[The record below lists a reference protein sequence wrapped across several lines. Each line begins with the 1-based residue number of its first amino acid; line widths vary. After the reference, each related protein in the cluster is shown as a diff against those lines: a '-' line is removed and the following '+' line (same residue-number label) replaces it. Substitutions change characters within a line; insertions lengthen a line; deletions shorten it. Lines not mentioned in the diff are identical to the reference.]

1 MNIIVKENYLG
12 GGKNQAII
20 HLKFI
25 AALFITYSH
34 MGILFPQY
42 RGLVTGGAIGDG
54 LFFFCSGF
62 TLFLGRQDCF
72 VNWYKRRI
80 NRIYPTII
88 MWSLLSAF
96 FFNWNWSVMDIVTTP
111 NYWFIPC
118 IMIYYVIF
126 YLIRTYMLNHL
137 KLVFIGISLII
148 FGSYFFVCDLN
159 SSVMY
164 ADVDYMR
171 IYYFSFMLLG
181 ASVAIQK
188 KDRNVQF
195 KKSIAYVLISLLAYY
210 GCMFFYK
217 IDSFYC
223 RFQLISLIPLLFA
236 IYWIYRM
243 CESGVFKCLLE
254 KKIGTVIYF
263 VSCLTLEIYMVQ
275 YAIFT
280 DKLNSIFPANILL
293 TYIAIVMVA
302 YLLKCMSKV
311 FLQIFS
317 ENAFDWRKIYQI

>member
-1 MNIIVKENYLG
+1 
-12 GGKNQAII
+12 
-20 HLKFI
+20 
-25 AALFITYSH
+25 
-34 MGILFPQY
+34 MGILFPKY
-42 RGLVTGGAIGDG
+42 GGLVTGGAIGDG

-62 TLFLGRQDCF
+62 TLFLGRQDGF

-88 MWSLLSAF
+88 MWALWSSF
-96 FFNWNWSVMDIVTTP
+96 FFNWEWSVTNLITTP
-111 NYWFIPC
+111 RYWFIPC
-118 IMIYYVIF
+118 IMVYYVIF
-126 YLIRTYMLNHL
+126 YWIRTYMLNHL

-148 FGSYFFVCDLN
+148 LGSYFFVCDLN

-188 KDRNVQF
+188 KQNVQLR
-195 KKSIAYVLISLLAYY
+195 KSIACVLMSLLAYY
-210 GCMFFYK
+210 GCMGIYK

-223 RFQLISLIPLLFA
+223 RFQIISLIPLLFT

-243 CESGVFKCLLE
+243 CEASEFNLLLE
-254 KKIGTVIYF
+254 KRIGTVIYF

-280 DKLNSIFPANILL
+280 DKLNSIFPVNILL
-293 TYIAIVMVA
+293 TYIAIIIAA

-311 FLQIFS
+311 FSQIFS
-317 ENAFDWRKIYQI
+317 ENTFDWRKICQI

>member
-1 MNIIVKENYLG
+1 ML
-12 GGKNQAII
+12 
-20 HLKFI
+20 
-25 AALFITYSH
+25 ITYSH
-34 MGILFPQY
+34 MGVLFPQY
-42 RGLVTGGAIGDG
+42 GGLVTGGAIGDG

-62 TLFLGRQDCF
+62 TLFWGRQDGF

-88 MWSLLSAF
+88 MWALLSAF
-96 FFNWNWSVMDIVTTP
+96 FFNWQWSVTDLITTP
-111 NYWFIPC
+111 HYWFIPC
-118 IMIYYVIF
+118 IMVYYVVF

-137 KLVFIGISLII
+137 KLVFIGVSLII
-148 FGSYFFVCDLN
+148 LGSYFFVCDLN

-188 KDRNVQF
+188 KRNVQL
-195 KKSIAYVLISLLAYY
+195 KKSIVYVLISLLAYY
-210 GCMFFYK
+210 ACMAIYK
-217 IDSFYC
+217 IDPFYC
-223 RFQLISLIPLLFA
+223 RFQIISLIPLLSV

-243 CESGVFKCLLE
+243 CEASVFNRLLE

-293 TYIAIVMVA
+293 TYIVIIMAS

-311 FLQIFS
+311 FSQIFS

>member
-1 MNIIVKENYLG
+1 
-12 GGKNQAII
+12 
-20 HLKFI
+20 
-25 AALFITYSH
+25 
-34 MGILFPQY
+34 
-42 RGLVTGGAIGDG
+42 
-54 LFFFCSGF
+54 
-62 TLFLGRQDCF
+62 
-72 VNWYKRRI
+72 
-80 NRIYPTII
+80 
-88 MWSLLSAF
+88 
-96 FFNWNWSVMDIVTTP
+96 MDIVTTP

-148 FGSYFFVCDLN
+148 LGSYFFVCDLN